1 MPSDGPA
8 KINED
13 IESDLGLFQSMK
25 LAEGAY
31 RPNRPLASDRS
42 NGAPHEIEE
51 LCNFSGNPSLA
62 PTISSPDDADKTIVI
77 HDATNH
83 VTVFAN
89 ETVLFK
95 LGDQQFAIKFDG
107 VSRAYDLAKLAP
119 AGMLNHKIR
128 VYVAPS
134 PVGRGQGIM

>member
-1 MPSDGPA
+1 
-8 KINED
+8 
-13 IESDLGLFQSMK
+13 MK
-25 LAEGAY
+25 LRNCAIFPAILIG
-31 RPNRPLASDRS
+31 LAA
-42 NGAPHEIEE
+42 GVA
-51 LCNFSGNPSLA
+51 FGNSSLA